1 MWRSWSHKAAHSI
14 TAPIAEIDQPA
25 PIWVISL
32 RIQCNAISRPPY
44 FASALLFD
52 PPSHVWV
59 RAALCRYEFLLT
71 APVFAQPVS
80 SRLSTPSLRVPLKRI
95 TGSWRAAKPLY
106 LLRWNI
112 ALTVH
117 TGVNSESLSSLAFW
131 APRTGILCQTDSLGG
146 GHRHQASLWPLWLL
160 MLTVKTK
167 LRSRSD
173 LLK

>member
-1 MWRSWSHKAAHSI
+1 MIQAVCDG
-14 TAPIAEIDQPA
+14 AEAIKLPT

-80 SRLSTPSLRVPLKRI
+80 SRPLNTVPA
-95 TGSWRAAKPLY
+95 SAAKED
-106 LLRWNI
+106 
-112 ALTVH
+112 H
-117 TGVNSESLSSLAFW
+117 G
-131 APRTGILCQTDSLGG
+131 
-146 GHRHQASLWPLWLL
+146 
-160 MLTVKTK
+160 
-167 LRSRSD
+167 
-173 LLK
+173 